1 MTEHARDRLPPV
13 RLPLPPSDEFAAR
26 ARLHTPA
33 SVGVGRRG
41 TRYPTSRVLQFQ
53 AELAV
58 AQDAVHE
65 VLPIGWFAERGMI
78 EVSSRVRDRD
88 EYLLRP
94 DLGRRLDGESL
105 AKLHH
110 RDVDVVPILAD
121 GLSAL
126 ACRTSGPELLGALV
140 AACEARGLSVGA
152 PVGARF
158 ARVWLEDEIGA
169 LTGARVAVIL
179 LGERPGLGTG
189 DGLSAYL
196 VHDPRLGRTDAERN
210 MISNIHARGL
220 APATAAARLA
230 AIAATSIT
238 QGVSGVA
245 LDLTPIE
252 DELGDSARGGYWVPA
267 AWPELVRVGTR

>member
-78 EVSSRVRDRD
+78 EVSSRARDRE

-94 DLGRRLDGESL
+94 DLGRRLDEESL
-105 AKLHH
+105 ARLSPQ
-110 RDVDVVPILAD
+110 DVDVLPILAD
-121 GLSAL
+121 GLSAV
-126 ACRTSGPELLGALV
+126 ACQRSGPELLSAFI
-140 AACEARGLSVGA
+140 AACASRGMRVGA

-158 ARVWLEDEIGA
+158 ARVWLQDEIGQA
-169 LTGARVAVIL
+169 VGAKVAVIL

-196 VHDPRLGRTDAERN
+196 VHDPRVGRTDAERN
-210 MISNIHARGL
+210 MISNIHPRGL
-220 APATAAARLA
+220 LPATAAQRLA
-230 AIAATSIT
+230 ALSAAAIA

-252 DELGDSARGGYWVPA
+252 DELGDSARGGYRVPA
-267 AWPELVRVGTR
+267 ARPELVRVGTR